1 MINIV
6 IADDHKIVLE
16 GLSSLIALNN
26 DMSVVGEAI
35 NGKEVLTIL
44 KAIKVDIVVLDIEMP
59 EMNGVEAA
67 KIIRKDYPE
76 VKVLILTMY
85 NEIGFI
91 RKIAETGAHGYILKN
106 RGKEELIEA
115 ILTVFEGGQYFGKE
129 VTKTMF
135 SGMKKEGMAG
145 EIHLTK
151 REKEILK
158 LIADGYTTP
167 KISQQLSIAP
177 TTVETHRRNLIEK
190 TGVPNTKGLVR
201 FAIEN
206 GYTS

>member
-1 MINIV
+1 MINVV

-16 GLSSLIALNN
+16 GLSSLIALR
-26 DMSVVGEAI
+26 DDITVVGEVLNGKSAI
-35 NGKEVLTIL
+35 NLL
-44 KAIKVDIVVLDIEMP
+44 KTTQVDVVVLDIEMP
-59 EMNGVEAA
+59 VMNGVEAA
-67 KIIRKDYPE
+67 RIIRNDYPE
-76 VKVLILTMY
+76 TKVLILTMY
-85 NEIGFI
+85 NDIGFI
-91 RKIAETGAHGYILKN
+91 RKIAETGAQGYILKN

-115 ILTVFEGGQYFGKE
+115 ILTVYDGGQYFGEE

-135 SGMKKEGMAG
+135 FGMRKENMAG
-145 EIHLTK
+145 EIRLTK

-158 LIADGYTTP
+158 LIADGNTTP
-167 KISQQLSIAP
+167 KISQHLNIAP